1 MGPAIDNIES
11 DDDGI
16 EFLSLIAP
24 NEWNKSEY
32 FIGTFVLNHD
42 NKWIKR

>member
-16 EFLSLIAP
+16 EFLETKENPLMQ
-24 NEWNKSEY
+24 
-32 FIGTFVLNHD
+32 
-42 NKWIKR
+42 